1 MFRAAA
7 LSVSFIRT
15 CALFIASAVA
25 AAAAAAA
32 SPPTITYNGT
42 QLAFAKDL
50 IGRGDPRVTAALAA
64 LLREADE
71 AITLGPFT
79 VMSKNTTPPSGKK
92 KK

>member
-15 CALFIASAVA
+15 CALFIASAV